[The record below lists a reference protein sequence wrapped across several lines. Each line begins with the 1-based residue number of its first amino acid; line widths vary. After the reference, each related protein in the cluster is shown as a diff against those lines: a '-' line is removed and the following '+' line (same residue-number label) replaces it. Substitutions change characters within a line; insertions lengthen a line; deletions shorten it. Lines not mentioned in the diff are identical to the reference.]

1 MQGAAVVAPFCY
13 VMPETF
19 FGWVVY
25 LLQQYGYVLLKG
37 AVVTLLLAVV
47 GTFIGCIIGLIVGV
61 IQTIPLEDND
71 SKVKRTLVRCLQRLL
86 DAYVEVFRGTPMIV
100 QAMVVYYG
108 AMSLF
113 DIDMSPLFAGF
124 LVVSINTGAYMA
136 ETVRG
141 GIESV
146 DPGQKEAAIA
156 IGMDHIQTMR
166 CVILPQALRNV
177 MPQLGNNLIINIKDT
192 SVLNVIS
199 VTELYFASKSAA
211 GVYYK
216 YFEIFFITCV
226 IYFIMT
232 FTASRLLRW
241 LESKMDGP
249 KDYQLV
255 TYDPMMDP
263 CGDIPLPT
271 KKPKGR
277 Y

>member
-1 MQGAAVVAPFCY
+1 
-13 VMPETF
+13 MPETF

-25 LLQQYGYVLLKG
+25 LLQQYGSVLLKG

-166 CVILPQALRNV
+166 CVILPGSAQRYAAAGQQPDYQYQGYLCIERYLRNRA
-177 MPQLGNNLIINIKDT
+177 
-192 SVLNVIS
+192 VLCFQICCRCI
-199 VTELYFASKSAA
+199 LQ
-211 GVYYK
+211 
-216 YFEIFFITCV
+216 I
-226 IYFIMT
+226 
-232 FTASRLLRW
+232 L
-241 LESKMDGP
+241 
-249 KDYQLV
+249 
-255 TYDPMMDP
+255 
-263 CGDIPLPT
+263 
-271 KKPKGR
+271 
-277 Y
+277 